1 MKVLGI
7 TGGIGSGKS
16 TLTGYFERMGAFVVY
31 ADDLAKSL
39 MTTDDQLVA
48 DIKKTFGDESY
59 LEDRSLNKPHL
70 IREAFQAGRT
80 HELNAI
86 VHPAVYRE
94 TQRLIEEA
102 REKGYKLFVKEAA
115 LLLNNGRPKGFDTI
129 ILVDAPE
136 EIRIARVMQR
146 EGATRQEVTQRLH
159 NQPDFSKLHH
169 LCDEI
174 IINEGTRKELEEK
187 ARGIYLKMIG

>member
-1 MKVLGI
+1 MKIIGV

-39 MTTDDQLVA
+39 MTTDEQLIA

-59 LEDRSLNKPHL
+59 LKDRSLNKPHL

-80 HELNAI
+80 DELNAI
-86 VHPAVYRE
+86 VHPVVYRE
-94 TQRLIEEA
+94 TQRLIKEA

-115 LLLNNGRPKGFDTI
+115 LLLNNGRPEGFDAN

-146 EGATRQEVTQRLH
+146 EGSTREEVIQRLRK
-159 NQPDFSKLHH
+159 QPDFSKLHH

-174 IINEGTRKELEEK
+174 IINDGTREELEEK
-187 ARGIYLKMIG
+187 ARGVYKKMID